1 MDKAGAPEKRSIL
14 LQAVI
19 IAAFIFLWGLASVSG
34 LWFERLFPSPWR
46 VLVAALDHLRQA
58 IIFPHF
64 FYSLYEVLWG
74 FVIGTSLGL
83 TVGLALARSRLLGQA
98 FEPLI
103 LSLAPVPKII
113 IYPIFI
119 WFLGIGMASRVAMGA
134 ASSFF
139 PLAIYAAS
147 AVRQIKP
154 IHIEAARL
162 LRAGRYQLLMKVYV
176 PAALA
181 PIWVGLRLGAAISIV
196 GILLAET
203 KISQKGLGFLMIEY
217 YNHFQIAEMY
227 SVLLLIFCFA
237 VGLNSF
243 FGWVQHRIPALRF
256 GGRIREGLY

>member
-1 MDKAGAPEKRSIL
+1 MGKMGAPEKRSIL
-14 LQAVI
+14 LQAAM
-19 IAAFIFLWGLASVSG
+19 IAGFLFLWGLVSVSG
-34 LWFERLFPSPWR
+34 LWFERLFPSPWS
-46 VLVAALDHLRQA
+46 VLVLALDHLQRA
-58 IIFPHF
+58 IIWPHF
-64 FYSLYEVLWG
+64 FHSLLEVFWG

-83 TVGLALARSRLLGQA
+83 TTGLALGRSRLLGEA

-113 IYPIFI
+113 LYPIFI
-119 WFLGIGMASRVAMGA
+119 WFLGIGIASRVAMGA

-139 PLAIYAAS
+139 PLAIYGTS
-147 AVRQIKP
+147 AVRQVKP

-162 LRAGRYQLLMKVYV
+162 LRASRYQLLTKVYL
-176 PAALA
+176 PAMLA

-203 KISQKGLGFLMIEY
+203 KLSQKGLGFLMIEY

-243 FGWVQHRIPALRF
+243 FGWVQRRIPALRF
-256 GGRIREGLY
+256 GGQIRVRLY